1 MSSERADR
9 RETRLAGKLKAQIA
23 RNGPIP
29 VSDYMSQCLWDDDSG
44 YYATRTVIGSDGDFI
59 TSAEISQI
67 FGELIGLWAG
77 VVWQQVLGAPTSV
90 HIVEYGPG
98 RGTMMRDALRAA
110 RIVPGFLD
118 AASLHLI
125 EMSPSLAG
133 EQRTALAQCGV
144 PLNWGHNLAG
154 FPTPAII
161 IANEFLDAWP
171 VEQWVKTGDGWL
183 PRAVGLDDEGHLTFT
198 HLAGAKRRD
207 DLAAQFASAELGA
220 IYETQRPQRLADAFR
235 ALAASGP
242 VAAVIIDY
250 GHVSP
255 VSGDT
260 LQAVRGHAYEHPLAS
275 PGEADLSAQI
285 NFYELASALHAAG
298 LVIDGPV
305 TQTEF
310 LGALG
315 IIERAS
321 RLMAANPALAG
332 DIEGRVARLIAP
344 NGMGTRFKAI
354 GVRSAELPSLPGFGL

>member
-1 MSSERADR
+1 MNNDRADR
-9 RETRLAGKLKAQIA
+9 RETRLAAKLKAQIA
-23 RNGPIP
+23 RVGPIP
-29 VSDYMSQCLWDDDSG
+29 VSEYMSQCLWDDDSG
-44 YYATRTVIGSDGDFI
+44 YYATRNAIGSDGDFI

-67 FGELIGLWAG
+67 FGELIGLWSG
-77 VVWQQVLGAPTSV
+77 VVWQQVLGAPPSV
-90 HIVEYGPG
+90 NLVEYGPG

-125 EMSPSLAG
+125 EMSPTLAD
-133 EQRTALAQCGV
+133 EQRNALAASGV
-144 PLNWGHNLAG
+144 PVHWSHNLAG

-171 VEQWVKTGDGWL
+171 VEQWVKTDLGWF
-183 PRAVGLDDEGHLTFT
+183 PRAVGIDTDGALTFT
-198 HLAGAKRRD
+198 HLAAVRRRD
-207 DLAAQFASAELGA
+207 DLAEQFASAELGA

-235 ALAASGP
+235 TLAQTGP

-321 RLMAANPALAG
+321 RLMAANPARAG
-332 DIEGRVARLIAP
+332 EIEGSVARLIAP

-354 GVRSAELPSLPGFGL
+354 GIRSPELPPLPGFGL